1 MYKVDFEA
9 ERKSR
14 EELNDERLN
23 LEEQLIVVQEEL
35 QAAKVANQMVEMQ
48 LRQGYV
54 AGPRPLNVRM
64 AEATPVGDVRQ
75 QGIIAQEHSQTQ
87 GAAAAAAAAPTTTA
101 VPAETQPVNRTTEVC
116 LLYHMSAV
124 P

>member
-23 LEEQLIVVQEEL
+23 LQEQLIVVQEEL

-64 AEATPVGDVRQ
+64 AEATPAGDVRQ

-87 GAAAAAAAAPTTTA
+87 GAAAAPTTTA

-124 P
+124 S